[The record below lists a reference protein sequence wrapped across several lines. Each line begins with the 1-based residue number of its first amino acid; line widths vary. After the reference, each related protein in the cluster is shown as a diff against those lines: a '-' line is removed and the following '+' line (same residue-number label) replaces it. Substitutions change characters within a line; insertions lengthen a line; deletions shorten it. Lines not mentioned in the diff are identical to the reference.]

1 MDKIKEQIPKGMKVL
16 RALIFSYHVTG
27 ISLLILAVLL
37 YKLDLGEGQITAGIV
52 IIYILSCF
60 FGGFLLGRQ
69 AESRRFLWG
78 LVLGGVYFLLLLL
91 ISGLLEPGN
100 LAGGKTMLTSLFL
113 CLGGGMLGGMLA
125 GS

>member
-1 MDKIKEQIPKGMKVL
+1 M
-16 RALIFSYHVTG
+16 TG

>member
-16 RALIFSYHVTG
+16 RALIFSYLVTG

-52 IIYILSCF
+52 IIYILYCF

>member
-1 MDKIKEQIPKGMKVL
+1 MDNIKEQIPKGMKVL
-16 RALIFSYHVTG
+16 RALIFSYLVTG

-78 LVLGGVYFLLLLL
+78 LVLGLLL